1 MNLEMVIVIIAIICM
16 LVGLFFEIARP
27 DLLVF
32 FTLFFFIVT
41 DIATTEEALVGFS
54 NEGMLTIGLLF
65 IVARVFE
72 HSGLV
77 ERLVTKLLKKA
88 ESRKGAMFRL
98 LLPIS
103 GFSGFLNNTP
113 IVVTLTPIVRKWASE
128 HNISPS
134 KFLIPLSYAS
144 ILGGTITLMGTSTN
158 LVVHGLLLD
167 FGENGFSFFELA
179 WVGVPITL
187 LGLVYL
193 ILIGHHMLPDYKSL
207 IEKVRE
213 NTKDYL
219 SEMVVIEGFP
229 YNGETIEQAQL
240 RNLKGLYLI
249 EIIRGNQRI
258 SPVTSETKVYIGD
271 RLIFSGMISTI
282 ADLQKR
288 KGLKLDT
295 GTDLTLDDI
304 SNGNN
309 QLVEVVVSHQSSLLG
324 KSIKESRFRKKYDAG
339 VLAVHRNDEKVEGK
353 IGDIIPK
360 SGDLMLLIAGPELEK
375 NLADNNDFY
384 LTSPIAN
391 EKFQE
396 NENKGW
402 FSLILLVSMI
412 SMVTLGFL
420 SIFKAMV
427 ITVGI
432 LIATKIISTGEA
444 KAAVQFQVLLL
455 IASALGI
462 GNVII
467 QTGTANWLANEV
479 VSLLLPFGL
488 LVILATIYVMT
499 NLFTELIT
507 NNAAAVIM
515 FPIGYEIAISTG
527 VEPAGIAVLVA
538 IAASAS
544 FLSPIG
550 YQTNL
555 IVYGPGGYS
564 FKDYIKAGFP
574 LTLIVMVSTVLIVYY
589 KFI

>member
-1 MNLEMVIVIIAIICM
+1 MNAEMIIVIIAIIFM

-32 FTLFFFIVT
+32 FTLFFFIITGIVS
-41 DIATTEEALVGFS
+41 TEEALVGFS

-72 HSGLV
+72 RSGLV
-77 ERLVTKLLKKA
+77 ERLVSSLLKKA
-88 ESRKGAMFRL
+88 RSRRGAMFRL
-98 LLPIS
+98 LVPIS

-113 IVVTLTPIVRKWASE
+113 IVVTLTPIIRKWASD

-134 KFLIPLSYAS
+134 KFLIPLSYAA

-167 FGENGFSFFELA
+167 FGEEGFSFFELA
-179 WVGVPITL
+179 WVGIPITII
-187 LGLVYL
+187 GLVYL
-193 ILIGHHMLPDYKSL
+193 ILIGHHLLPDYKSL

-219 SEMVVIEGFP
+219 SEMVVMDDFP
-229 YNGETIEQAQL
+229 YKGETVEHAQL

-249 EIIRGNQRI
+249 EIIRENNRI
-258 SPVTSETKVYIGD
+258 SPVTGETKVLNGD

-295 GTDLTLDDI
+295 GTDLTLDHI

-339 VLAVHRNDEKVEGK
+339 VLAVHRNDERVQGK

-360 SGDLMLLIAGPELEK
+360 SGDLMLLITGPDFESNLEDK
-375 NLADNNDFY
+375 NDFY
-384 LTSPIAN
+384 LTTPIEN

-396 NENKGW
+396 NERKGW
-402 FSLILLVSMI
+402 FSLLLLISMI
-412 SMVTLGFL
+412 SLVTFGLL

-432 LIATKIISTGEA
+432 LIATKVISTREA
-444 KAAVQFQVLLL
+444 KASVQFQVLLL

-467 QTGTANWLANEV
+467 QTGTANWIAKEV
-479 VSLLLPFGL
+479 VSVLEPLGL
-488 LVILATIYVMT
+488 LAILITIYVLT

-515 FPIGYEIAISTG
+515 FPIGYEIAINTG
-527 VEPAGIAVLVA
+527 IEPMGVAVLVA
-538 IAASAS
+538 VAASAS

-574 LTLIVMVSTVLIVYY
+574 LTLIVMISTVLIVYY